1 MSGSMRSA
9 SLKRFV
15 KFAIAITRGSD
26 DLLLVE
32 VLLQVFQRRVADRR
46 RATSDAV
53 GSARICSSHA
63 ERVVEAV
70 REVRDRDHEG
80 QLDDLL
86 LVEVL
91 LQVFQRRVADRR
103 RATSDAVVS
112 ARICSS
118 VTPTRFDEAVCARV
132 QYSHP
137 VHDCHERLLPVGL
150 PS

>member
-53 GSARICSSHA
+53 
-63 ERVVEAV
+63 
-70 REVRDRDHEG
+70 
-80 QLDDLL
+80 
-86 LVEVL
+86 
-91 LQVFQRRVADRR
+91 
-103 RATSDAVVS
+103 VS

-118 VTPTRFDEAVCARV
+118 VTPIRFDEAVCARV